1 MTAEATPGLAVVPD
15 TGDGGSDADWAAWIA
30 QGFVSV
36 DHPVGTASMGRRDV
50 GGASRVRLYSL
61 CHSLTIFI

>member
-36 DHPVGTASMGRRDV
+36 DHPVGPASMGRRDV
-50 GGASRVRLYSL
+50 GGASFFS
-61 CHSLTIFI
+61 TPTTM